1 MISKILDLFK
11 KKSDVISP
19 QEDIHFNDKK
29 TDTQSLC
36 QPEISMHRLSPSEL
50 APEDVLMLHYAC
62 GAKVGKMQFAG
73 FWNYLYEVNPHD
85 ILKKL
90 VVSGLIIESFN
101 IEQNLNSSTVAELK
115 EILKTLGLPLSGNKK
130 TLTARLIDSVPK
142 AQLQELFPTKTYD
155 LSDIAK
161 QILKEN
167 DHVPFFHAYSSRI
180 NISIY
185 EAHKLKKKNP
195 SDNKFQIAH
204 KILIDRKHTH
214 KANNDWGLFRNDILG
229 LSEIQYIEGIHLESL
244 KNLFLVCFYDLS
256 GMGNNFN
263 LNYINVREDNFFP
276 YEDSFY
282 TLAPGII
289 SKICSLQKKLN
300 LDADEFHQLY
310 FQIITPI
317 EVPFHLFT
325 KEETYKILLLEI
337 EKDTN
342 SLKKIYSSAKLR
354 YKDSKKKK

>member
-1 MISKILDLFK
+1 MISKILELFK
-11 KKSDVISP
+11 RKSNVISP
-19 QEDIHFNDKK
+19 QEDIHFNNKK
-29 TDTQSLC
+29 TDTHSLI
-36 QPEISMHRLSPSEL
+36 QPAISMPRLSLSEL
-50 APEDVLMLHYAC
+50 APVDVLMLHYAC

-73 FWNYLYEVNPHD
+73 FWNYVYEVNPHV
-85 ILKKL
+85 ILNNL
-90 VVSGLIIESFN
+90 VISGLIIESFN
-101 IEQNLNSSTVAELK
+101 LEQNLNSSTVAELK

-130 TLTARLIDSVPK
+130 TLTARLLDSVSK

-167 DHVPFFHAYSSRI
+167 EHVPFFHAYSSKI

-185 EAHKLKKKNP
+185 EADKIKKKNP
-195 SDNKFQIAH
+195 SDNKFQIAY
-204 KILIDRKHTH
+204 KILNDRKNTH
-214 KANNDWGLFRNDILG
+214 KANNDWGLFRNDIHG
-229 LSEIQYIEGIHLESL
+229 LSEIQYIEGRHIESL
-244 KNLFLVCFYDLS
+244 NSLFLVCFYDLS

-263 LNYINVREDNFFP
+263 LNYINIREDNFFP

-289 SKICSLQKKLN
+289 SKIISLQKKLN
-300 LDADEFHQLY
+300 LDVDEFHQLY
-310 FQIITPI
+310 FQTITPI

-337 EKDTN
+337 EKDTT
-342 SLKKIYSSAKLR
+342 SLKKIYRAAKLR